1 MLAQNLPAARST
13 PRLPLQVLTNK
24 RIKHELTPAKLLTPS
39 ELRSASAPLNDST
52 ASPIISICEDC
63 EAEKERALTLESAL
77 LNVNSENTILERE
90 LSGLELYLAD
100 LLAGLKD
107 KKRRIRELKGV
118 LRSL

>member
-39 ELRSASAPLNDST
+39 ELRTASLNDLT
-52 ASPIISICEDC
+52 ASPSISICEDC

-107 KKRRIRELKGV
+107 KKRRIGELKGV